1 MTVDVE
7 IRLPKLPELLADLE
21 EFRADQI
28 PFALSGAMNLAA
40 RSAVRNVRDS
50 LSSTFDL
57 RSRSLRRTFGPSGRM
72 GDVSRGWSSKRQWP
86 RLAVTM
92 HSLAPAMELQE
103 EGGTK
108 PNRASEVWIG
118 TKHVPRS
125 ATTGKKPQ
133 RYQPSR
139 LRKRLENKRQRGPNR
154 IYQRGD
160 LVLERIRSSGEVRP
174 LYLRRPRAT
183 VQPALGFER
192 IVESTFT
199 EELGRHFE
207 RTMGRA
213 MRSRRR

>member
-7 IRLPKLPELLADLE
+7 ITLPGLPDLLAGLE
-21 EFRADQI
+21 SFRADQI
-28 PFALSGAMNLAA
+28 PFALSGAMNMAA

-72 GDVSRGWSSKRQWP
+72 RDMGRGWSNKRQWP

-108 PNRASEVWIG
+108 PIRSSEVWIG

-133 RYQPSR
+133 KYQPAR
-139 LRKRLENKRQRGPNR
+139 LAKRMESKRQRGPTR

-160 LVLERIRSSGEVRP
+160 LVLERVRSSGEVRP
-174 LYLRRPRAT
+174 LYLRRPRAR
-183 VQPALGFER
+183 VQPALGFEG
-192 IVESTFT
+192 IVAETFNQ
-199 EELGRHFE
+199 ELGSHFD
-207 RTMGRA
+207 RSMARA